1 MENQDDILKKFI
13 QDTENEK
20 SGNNTFK
27 ETSINNN
34 VYQQEQTNPTNVKT
48 SALDYLNINIEDL
61 PMGDFYSGGFKVA
74 IRAAKVAEIQ
84 AYSIVNEKN
93 IYDVTEKMNDMLK
106 ACVRVTLPNGKIGSY
121 LDIKDGDRIYL
132 IFAIRELTFQK
143 GSQLYLSA
151 SCNACKEKN
160 NIEMV
165 REHFHKSLIPE
176 EIKPYFDYESR
187 KFIFEL
193 INGQVISL
201 APPSIGLQK
210 SFYDFLKKQVDDK
223 EETNIAFIKVIPW
236 TMSER
241 NNITHEGAEK
251 KLLEFQTM
259 NKDTFL
265 FLDAAIN
272 KMKFGIEKMAKPC
285 SACGTE
291 VHTDFRFPI
300 GAAGLFSVHDPFG
313 KYLKK

>member
-1 MENQDDILKKFI
+1 MAEQDDILKKFI
-13 QDTENEK
+13 QETEKEK
-20 SGNNTFK
+20 GNNVFNDVPNTN
-27 ETSINNN
+27 S
-34 VYQQEQTNPTNVKT
+34 YQQEQTAPTNVKT
-48 SALDYLNINIEDL
+48 SALDYLNINVEDM
-61 PMGDFYSGGFKVA
+61 PMRDFYPGGFKIA

-106 ACVRVTLPNGKIGSY
+106 ACVRVTLPNGKIASY
-121 LDIKDGDRIYL
+121 LDIKEGDRIYL

-143 GSQLYLSA
+143 GSQLYLA
-151 SCNACKEKN
+151 ANCDACKEKN

-165 REHFHKSLIPE
+165 RAHFHKFACPE
-176 EIKPYFDYESR
+176 EIQQYFDIDSR

-193 INGQVISL
+193 ENGQVISL
-201 APPSIGLQK
+201 APPSIGLQR
-210 SFYDFLKKQVDDK
+210 SFFDFLKKQVDDK
-223 EETNIAFIKVIPW
+223 EDTNISFIKVMPW

-251 KLLEFQTM
+251 KLLEFQNM
-259 NKDTFL
+259 NTDTFL

-272 KMKFGIEKMAKPC
+272 KMKFGIEKMAKAC

-291 VHTDFRFPI
+291 VHTEFRFPV
-300 GAAGLFSVHDPFG
+300 GAAGLFTVHDPFG